1 MSLLEKVSRMAL
13 LQDFYGR
20 LLTGRQQRIMELY
33 YDQNYSLGEIAQEYK
48 ISRQAVYD
56 ILKRTE
62 KILEGYEEKLG
73 LLRKFQEDC
82 RRLQE
87 AEESLAVLS
96 RDPALQPAVEK
107 LRQIIYEIIDLR
119 AESIAAPGETTVGE

>member
-1 MSLLEKVSRMAL
+1 MAL

-20 LLTGRQQRIMELY
+20 LLTGRQQRIMEMY
-33 YDQNYSLGEIAQEYK
+33 YDQNYSLGEIAQEYR

-56 ILKRTE
+56 ILRRTE
-62 KILEGYEEKLG
+62 KLLEGYEEKLG
-73 LLRKFQEDC
+73 LVRKFQEDC

-87 AEESLAVLS
+87 AEDSLAVLS
-96 RDPALQPAVEK
+96 RDPAALPAVEK

-119 AESIAAPGETTVGE
+119 VENVAAPGEKAIGE